1 MPAPQPEPW
10 LRQTHTDIPVVH
22 RAVLHALEQAGEDIE
37 AWCKPLPPED
47 LESRPHGLPSV
58 TFQLRHIARS
68 LDRLMTYAE
77 GNALS
82 DEQLSALRAESEASS
97 TAAELFAEFEEALGK
112 TIQRL
117 AALQP
122 VDLDTPRG
130 LGRAGIPTTVG
141 SILIHVAEHTQ
152 RHVGQAITTAKVV
165 AFLRHSFYSSSAELL

>member
-1 MPAPQPEPW
+1 MAAPQPEPW

-37 AWCKPLPPED
+37 AWCKPLTLEE

-58 TFQLRHIARS
+58 AFQVRHIARS

-77 GNALS
+77 GNPLS
-82 DEQLSALRAESEASS
+82 EAQFSALRTESEPSP
-97 TAAELFAEFEEALGK
+97 TKVELFAEFEGTLARTL
-112 TIQRL
+112 QRRS
-117 AALQP
+117 ALQS
-122 VDLDTPRG
+122 VDLNTPRG
-130 LGRAGIPTTVG
+130 LGRAAIPTTVG

-165 AFLRHSFYSSSAELL
+165 ASLRS

>member
-1 MPAPQPEPW
+1 MAAPQPEPW
-10 LRQTHTDIPVVH
+10 LRRTHSDIPVVH

-37 AWCKPLPPED
+37 AWCKPLPLED

-58 TFQLRHIARS
+58 AFQVRHIARS

-82 DEQLSALRAESEASS
+82 EDQLLALRTEEEASPNI
-97 TAAELFAEFEEALGK
+97 AELFAELEETLRR

-122 VDLDTPRG
+122 VDLNTPRG

-152 RHVGQAITTAKVV
+152 RHVGQVITTAKVV
-165 AFLRHSFYSSSAELL
+165 ASLRS